1 GRWLRPD
8 GGRSR
13 SAASGRDRRSGR
25 LRCPRSG
32 HDEAAGFQSAPSNVI
47 YTRAGD
53 HAMPNYSRLHELV
66 SHRVTFE
73 YDTGAKIVGYI
84 AACKP
89 ATGPVQVVVMSR
101 VDILDDKGR
110 VLEHH
115 DEFSFVPNVLTNFR
129 LTEGPI

>member
-1 GRWLRPD
+1 
-8 GGRSR
+8 
-13 SAASGRDRRSGR
+13 
-25 LRCPRSG
+25 
-32 HDEAAGFQSAPSNVI
+32 
-47 YTRAGD
+47 
-53 HAMPNYSRLHELV
+53 MPNYARLHELV

-115 DEFSFVPNVLTNFR
+115 DEFSFVPNVLADLPADRRAVVTDRFGFYR
-129 LTEGPI
+129 ACPRR